1 MDKIDKDFFK
11 YDKTKAKAKTI
22 DDELTKN
29 EIVLFRAKPK
39 KAAYILES
47 SFLLFPFAVVW
58 LIFDT
63 FGMVKIFSAFSSV
76 IALFP
81 ILLFFAVH
89 LTPFWLWLGGVLRAT
104 KKYKN
109 IEYAITDK
117 RVLIRDGTTY
127 VDVKS
132 IYFKDIQSFALNKSV
147 TDQLL
152 HVGDIMI
159 TYKKEKVEL
168 CDIENPAFILTKLKE
183 LADANKMKIDFPEK
197 IQPEKT
203 EEKNKKKQSKC
214 PNCGANREHDENQ
227 CTYCGHIF
235 SKY

>member
-132 IYFKDIQSFALNKSV
+132 IYFK
-147 TDQLL
+147 
-152 HVGDIMI
+152 
-159 TYKKEKVEL
+159 
-168 CDIENPAFILTKLKE
+168 
-183 LADANKMKIDFPEK
+183 
-197 IQPEKT
+197 
-203 EEKNKKKQSKC
+203 
-214 PNCGANREHDENQ
+214 
-227 CTYCGHIF
+227 
-235 SKY
+235 